1 MNELKQNKTYL
12 GVSYTASPGETLT
25 RKKLIDRIFTNEK
38 IRAEVKSAAITFI
51 AVFLPTFALSVQGLQ
66 WESLELAGGSA
77 ALMVVLRLAT
87 KAAWE
92 GFVAL
97 LVYLSVKLKK

>member
-1 MNELKQNKTYL
+1 MTKKTTTAVTY
-12 GVSYTASPGETLT
+12 VSSTLEPIT
-25 RKKLIDRIFTNEK
+25 KKKFLERIITNEK

-51 AVFLPTFALSVQGLQ
+51 AVFIPSFALSVQGLQ
-66 WESLELAGGSA
+66 WDSLELAGGTA
-77 ALMVVLRLAT
+77 TLMVIIRLAI

-97 LVYLSVKLKK
+97 LAYLSIKVKK